1 MSRQH
6 HVEFLVAPIGASSR
20 LAPSAFGPRLKAR
33 VFAAGRDLW
42 TCLRVIGQVRHR
54 RDMLELA
61 ETIATTRPELSARL
75 RRAAQGHSWS

>member
-20 LAPSAFGPRLKAR
+20 LAPSAVGPRLKAR
-33 VFAAGRDLW
+33 VFAAGRALW
-42 TCLRVIGQVRHR
+42 KCLIVIGQVRPH

-61 ETIATTRPELSARL
+61 KTIATTRPELSARL